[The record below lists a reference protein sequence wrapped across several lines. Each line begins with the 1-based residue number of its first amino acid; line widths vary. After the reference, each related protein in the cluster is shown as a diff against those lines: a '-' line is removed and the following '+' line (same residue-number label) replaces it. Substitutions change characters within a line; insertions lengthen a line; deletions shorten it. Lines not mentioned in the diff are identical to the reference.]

1 MNTILI
7 NGKEYPIKYGI
18 RAMLIQEQ
26 ITQKPFSL
34 DNMNEQ
40 LVFLYS
46 CLLSADNELT
56 LSYDE
61 FLNEIDNDM
70 SIIIRF
76 GEYLA
81 EQQKKE
87 KNILKDKG
95 TKKRK
100 GKTFNDHRNLHNFSC
115 SVGIK
120 SIRCS

>member
-18 RAMLIQEQ
+18 RSMLIQEQ

-46 CLLSADNELT
+46 CLLAADNELT
-56 LSYDE
+56 MTYEE
-61 FLNEIDNDM
+61 FLDAVDEDM

-76 GEYLA
+76 GQYLA

-95 TKKRK
+95 SKKK
-100 GKTFNDHRNLHNFSC
+100 KKENL
-115 SVGIK
+115 
-120 SIRCS
+120 

>member
-7 NGKEYPIKYGI
+7 NGKEYKIKYGI
-18 RAMLIQEQ
+18 RAMLISEQ

-46 CLLSADNELT
+46 CLLAADNELT
-56 LSYDE
+56 MSYEE
-61 FLNEIDNDM
+61 FLDAVDDDL

-76 GEYLA
+76 GQYLS

-95 TKKRK
+95 TKKKKRE
-100 GKTFNDHRNLHNFSC
+100 NL
-115 SVGIK
+115 
-120 SIRCS
+120 

>member
-18 RAMLIQEQ
+18 RSMLIQEQ
-26 ITQKPFSL
+26 ITQKPFAL

-46 CLLSADNELT
+46 CLLAADNELT
-56 LSYDE
+56 MSYEE
-61 FLNEIDNDM
+61 FLDAIDEDM

-76 GEYLA
+76 GQYLA

-95 TKKRK
+95 TKKK
-100 GKTFNDHRNLHNFSC
+100 KKENL
-115 SVGIK
+115 
-120 SIRCS
+120 

>member
-7 NGKEYPIKYGI
+7 NGKEYKIKYGI
-18 RAMLIQEQ
+18 RSMLIAEQ

-46 CLLSADNELT
+46 CLLAADNELNM
-56 LSYDE
+56 SYEE
-61 FLNEIDNDM
+61 FLDAIDEDM

-76 GEYLA
+76 GQYLA

-95 TKKRK
+95 TKKK
-100 GKTFNDHRNLHNFSC
+100 KKENL
-115 SVGIK
+115 
-120 SIRCS
+120 

>member
-7 NGKEYPIKYGI
+7 NGKEYKIKYGI

-46 CLLSADNELT
+46 CLLAANNELT
-56 LSYDE
+56 MSYEE
-61 FLNEIDNDM
+61 FLDAVDEDM

-76 GEYLA
+76 GQYLA

-87 KNILKDKG
+87 SNILKD
-95 TKKRK
+95 TKSKKK
-100 GKTFNDHRNLHNFSC
+100 GKANH
-115 SVGIK
+115 
-120 SIRCS
+120 

>member
-7 NGKEYPIKYGI
+7 NGKEYKIKYGI
-18 RAMLIQEQ
+18 RSMLIQEQ

-46 CLLSADNELT
+46 CLLAANNELT
-56 LSYDE
+56 MSYEE
-61 FLNEIDNDM
+61 FLDAVDEDM

-76 GEYLA
+76 GQYLA

-95 TKKRK
+95 TKKK
-100 GKTFNDHRNLHNFSC
+100 KKENL
-115 SVGIK
+115 
-120 SIRCS
+120 

>member
-18 RAMLIQEQ
+18 RSMLIQEQ

-46 CLLSADNELT
+46 CLLAANNELT
-56 LSYDE
+56 MSYEE
-61 FLNEIDNDM
+61 FLDAIDEDM

-76 GEYLA
+76 GQYLA

-95 TKKRK
+95 SKKK
-100 GKTFNDHRNLHNFSC
+100 KKEKL
-115 SVGIK
+115 
-120 SIRCS
+120 

>member
-7 NGKEYPIKYGI
+7 NGKAYKIKYGL
-18 RAMLIQEQ
+18 RAMLIAEQ

-46 CLLSADNELT
+46 CLLAADNELT
-56 LSYDE
+56 MSYEE
-61 FLNEIDNDM
+61 FLDAVDEDM

-76 GEYLA
+76 GQYLA

-87 KNILKDKG
+87 SNILKD
-95 TKKRK
+95 TKSKKK
-100 GKTFNDHRNLHNFSC
+100 GKANH
-115 SVGIK
+115 
-120 SIRCS
+120 

>member
-18 RAMLIQEQ
+18 RSMLIQEQ

-40 LVFLYS
+40 LVFLYA
-46 CLLSADNELT
+46 CLLAANNELT
-56 LSYDE
+56 MSYEE
-61 FLNEIDNDM
+61 FLDAIDEDM
-70 SIIIRF
+70 TIIIRF
-76 GEYLA
+76 GEFLA

-95 TKKRK
+95 TKKKKK
-100 GKTFNDHRNLHNFSC
+100 GNL
-115 SVGIK
+115 
-120 SIRCS
+120 

>member
-7 NGKEYPIKYGI
+7 NGKEYKIKYGI
-18 RAMLIQEQ
+18 RSMLIQEQ

-46 CLLSADNELT
+46 CLLAADNELNM
-56 LSYDE
+56 SYEE
-61 FLNEIDNDM
+61 FLDAIDEDM

-76 GEYLA
+76 GQYLA

-95 TKKRK
+95 TKKKKRE
-100 GKTFNDHRNLHNFSC
+100 NL
-115 SVGIK
+115 
-120 SIRCS
+120 

>member
-7 NGKEYPIKYGI
+7 NGKEYKIKYGI
-18 RAMLIQEQ
+18 RAMLIHEQ

-46 CLLSADNELT
+46 CLLAADNELNM
-56 LSYDE
+56 SYEE
-61 FLNEIDNDM
+61 FLDAVDEDM

-76 GEYLA
+76 GQYLA

-95 TKKRK
+95 TKTKK
-100 GKTFNDHRNLHNFSC
+100 KENL
-115 SVGIK
+115 
-120 SIRCS
+120 

>member
-7 NGKEYPIKYGI
+7 NGKEYKIKYGI
-18 RAMLIQEQ
+18 RAMLIAEQ

-46 CLLSADNELT
+46 CLLAADNELT
-56 LSYDE
+56 MSYEE
-61 FLNEIDNDM
+61 FLDAIDEDM

-76 GEYLA
+76 GQYLA

-87 KNILKDKG
+87 KNILKENKSKK
-95 TKKRK
+95 KKRE
-100 GKTFNDHRNLHNFSC
+100 NL
-115 SVGIK
+115 
-120 SIRCS
+120 

>member
-7 NGKEYPIKYGI
+7 NGKEYKIKYGI
-18 RAMLIQEQ
+18 RAMLHAEQ

-46 CLLSADNELT
+46 CLLAADNELT
-56 LSYDE
+56 MSYEE
-61 FLNEIDNDM
+61 FLDSIDEDM
-70 SIIIRF
+70 SVIIRF
-76 GEYLA
+76 GQYLA

-95 TKKRK
+95 SKKK
-100 GKTFNDHRNLHNFSC
+100 KKENL
-115 SVGIK
+115 
-120 SIRCS
+120 

>member
-18 RAMLIQEQ
+18 RSMLIQEQ

-46 CLLSADNELT
+46 CLLAANNELSM
-56 LSYDE
+56 SYEE
-61 FLNEIDNDM
+61 FLDAIDEDM

-76 GEYLA
+76 GQYLA

-95 TKKRK
+95 TKKK
-100 GKTFNDHRNLHNFSC
+100 KKENL
-115 SVGIK
+115 
-120 SIRCS
+120 

>member
-7 NGKEYPIKYGI
+7 NNQEYKIKYGI
-18 RAMLIQEQ
+18 RAMLIAEQ
-26 ITQKPFSL
+26 ITQKPFAL

-46 CLLSADNELT
+46 CLLAANNELT
-56 LSYDE
+56 MSYEE
-61 FLNEIDNDM
+61 FLDAIDEDM

-87 KNILKDKG
+87 SNILKD
-95 TKKRK
+95 TKSKKK
-100 GKTFNDHRNLHNFSC
+100 GKANH
-115 SVGIK
+115 
-120 SIRCS
+120 

>member
-7 NGKEYPIKYGI
+7 NGKEYKIKYGI
-18 RAMLIQEQ
+18 RSMLIAEQ

-34 DNMNEQ
+34 ENMNEQ

-46 CLLSADNELT
+46 CLLAADNELNMT
-56 LSYDE
+56 YEE
-61 FLNEIDNDM
+61 FLDAVDEDM

-95 TKKRK
+95 SKKK
-100 GKTFNDHRNLHNFSC
+100 KKENL
-115 SVGIK
+115 
-120 SIRCS
+120 

>member
-7 NGKEYPIKYGI
+7 NGKEYKIKYGI
-18 RAMLIQEQ
+18 RAMLISEQ

-46 CLLSADNELT
+46 CLLVANNELT
-56 LSYDE
+56 MSYEE
-61 FLNEIDNDM
+61 FLDAVDEDM

-76 GEYLA
+76 GQYLA

-87 KNILKDKG
+87 SNILKD
-95 TKKRK
+95 TKSKKK
-100 GKTFNDHRNLHNFSC
+100 GKANH
-115 SVGIK
+115 
-120 SIRCS
+120 

>member
-46 CLLSADNELT
+46 CLLAANNELT
-56 LSYDE
+56 MTYEE
-61 FLNEIDNDM
+61 FLDAVDEDM

-95 TKKRK
+95 SKKK
-100 GKTFNDHRNLHNFSC
+100 KKENL
-115 SVGIK
+115 
-120 SIRCS
+120 

>member
-7 NGKEYPIKYGI
+7 NGKEYKIKYGI
-18 RAMLIQEQ
+18 RAMLIAEQ

-40 LVFLYS
+40 LVFLYA
-46 CLLSADNELT
+46 CLLAANNELT
-56 LSYDE
+56 MSYEE
-61 FLNEIDNDM
+61 FLDAIDEDM

-76 GEYLA
+76 GQYLA

-95 TKKRK
+95 SKKK
-100 GKTFNDHRNLHNFSC
+100 KKENL
-115 SVGIK
+115 
-120 SIRCS
+120 

>member
-40 LVFLYS
+40 LVFLYA
-46 CLLSADNELT
+46 CLLAADNELT
-56 LSYDE
+56 MTYEE
-61 FLNEIDNDM
+61 FLDAVDEDM

-87 KNILKDKG
+87 SNILKD
-95 TKKRK
+95 TKSKKK
-100 GKTFNDHRNLHNFSC
+100 GKANH
-115 SVGIK
+115 
-120 SIRCS
+120 

>member
-7 NGKEYPIKYGI
+7 NGKEYPIRYGI
-18 RAMLIQEQ
+18 RSMLIQEQ

-46 CLLSADNELT
+46 CLLAADNELT
-56 LSYDE
+56 MSYEE
-61 FLNEIDNDM
+61 FLDAIDEDM

-76 GEYLA
+76 GQYLA

-95 TKKRK
+95 SKKK
-100 GKTFNDHRNLHNFSC
+100 KKENL
-115 SVGIK
+115 
-120 SIRCS
+120 

>member
-18 RAMLIQEQ
+18 RSMLIQEQ
-26 ITQKPFSL
+26 ITQKPFAL

-46 CLLSADNELT
+46 CLLAANNELT
-56 LSYDE
+56 MSYEE
-61 FLNEIDNDM
+61 FLDAVDEDM

-76 GEYLA
+76 GQYLS

-95 TKKRK
+95 TKKK
-100 GKTFNDHRNLHNFSC
+100 KKENL
-115 SVGIK
+115 
-120 SIRCS
+120 

>member
-1 MNTILI
+1 MNKTILI

-40 LVFLYS
+40 LVFLYA
-46 CLLSADNELT
+46 CLLAADNELT
-56 LSYDE
+56 MTYEE
-61 FLNEIDNDM
+61 FLDAVDEDM

-87 KNILKDKG
+87 KNIFKDNKS
-95 TKKRK
+95 KKK
-100 GKTFNDHRNLHNFSC
+100 KKENL
-115 SVGIK
+115 
-120 SIRCS
+120 

>member
-18 RAMLIQEQ
+18 RSMLIAEQ

-46 CLLSADNELT
+46 CLLAANNELSM
-56 LSYDE
+56 SYEE
-61 FLNEIDNDM
+61 FLDAIDEDM

-76 GEYLA
+76 GQYLA

-95 TKKRK
+95 TKKK
-100 GKTFNDHRNLHNFSC
+100 KKENL
-115 SVGIK
+115 
-120 SIRCS
+120 

>member
-18 RAMLIQEQ
+18 RSMLIQEQ

-46 CLLSADNELT
+46 CLLAADNELNM
-56 LSYDE
+56 SYEE
-61 FLNEIDNDM
+61 FLDAIDEDM

-76 GEYLA
+76 GQYLA

-95 TKKRK
+95 TKKK
-100 GKTFNDHRNLHNFSC
+100 KKENL
-115 SVGIK
+115 
-120 SIRCS
+120 

>member
-18 RAMLIQEQ
+18 RSMLIQEQ
-26 ITQKPFSL
+26 ITQKPFAL

-46 CLLSADNELT
+46 CLLAANNELT
-56 LSYDE
+56 MSYEE
-61 FLNEIDNDM
+61 FLDAIDEDM

-76 GEYLA
+76 GQYLA

-95 TKKRK
+95 SKKK
-100 GKTFNDHRNLHNFSC
+100 KKENL
-115 SVGIK
+115 
-120 SIRCS
+120 

>member
-18 RAMLIQEQ
+18 RSMLIQEQ
-26 ITQKPFSL
+26 ITQKPFAL

-46 CLLSADNELT
+46 CLLAANNELT
-56 LSYDE
+56 MSYEE
-61 FLNEIDNDM
+61 FFDSIDKDM

-76 GEYLA
+76 GQYLA

-95 TKKRK
+95 SKKK
-100 GKTFNDHRNLHNFSC
+100 KKENL
-115 SVGIK
+115 
-120 SIRCS
+120 

>member
-18 RAMLIQEQ
+18 RSMLIQEQ

-46 CLLSADNELT
+46 CLLAADNELT
-56 LSYDE
+56 MSYEE
-61 FLNEIDNDM
+61 FLDAIDEDM

-76 GEYLA
+76 GQYLA

-95 TKKRK
+95 SKKK
-100 GKTFNDHRNLHNFSC
+100 KKEKL
-115 SVGIK
+115 
-120 SIRCS
+120 

>member
-7 NGKEYPIKYGI
+7 KTQEYKIKYGI
-18 RAMLIQEQ
+18 RAMLIAEQ
-26 ITQKPFSL
+26 ITQQPFSL

-46 CLLSADNELT
+46 CLLAADNELT
-56 LSYDE
+56 MSYEE
-61 FLNEIDNDM
+61 FLDAVDEDM

-76 GEYLA
+76 GQYLA

-95 TKKRK
+95 TKKK
-100 GKTFNDHRNLHNFSC
+100 KKENL
-115 SVGIK
+115 
-120 SIRCS
+120 